1 MKISICIVTYNHEKY
16 IRQCIESVLQQ
27 DVDFEYEI
35 VVGEDCS
42 TDNTRS
48 IIEELVAQHPN
59 KLRVQY
65 HAKNLGAEKN
75 FNQTISECNGEYIAF
90 LEGDNYWTDTSKL
103 QSQVRFLDMHRDA
116 AFCFHRVAYL
126 DDTGGLLKQIL
137 PDTDPEELSDVDY
150 LFQTSNPVPLGSI
163 AARRALLEGLE
174 DWVKGLKLG
183 DWPLCMMLASR
194 GKIGFIARPMS
205 VQRNHE
211 GGSFQNLH
219 PSMQATYVLQMFLHT
234 IPRLEGRA
242 QILASEVAKN
252 LLKQL
257 SQEVTVGPGGAL
269 DAVKDYLR
277 YRVLL
282 FASSLTFLLPD
293 RTTQRLKRSAAKREP
308 RQSRASIAASNVGPP
323 SVRVLGAR
331 RYTGRVKQ
339 DKARANVLVVT
350 HEVSRTGAP
359 ILALNIAEKLAETYN
374 IVSLTLRD
382 GQLLEAFRETSTSVY
397 AARDFRRDGPAYV
410 AMINNICAEANF
422 AFAVVNSLE
431 SRAVVQGLN
440 RCKVPTV
447 ALIHEFSSYMRP
459 TTAIMDV
466 FKFAGET
473 VFSAS
478 VTLENALE
486 ECRMISHPRV
496 HVLPQGKCHV
506 PGQKSLIKTAS
517 DEVAWLTNE
526 LRPKSDVG
534 RPFLV
539 LGAGSV
545 NIRKGVDLFIEV
557 ATRVTESEG
566 GENARFAWIGHG
578 YDPTQDFGY
587 SVYLRDQLRRAG
599 LEGKVLFLRE
609 TSEIETAY
617 RLADLFL
624 LSSRLDPLPNVAID
638 ALSTGLPV
646 MCFDRTTGIADILSR
661 HGLGEACVARYLDTA
676 DMSQKILRIVRNNDI
691 HRTLSTRGKDI
702 ASAEFD
708 FDAYV
713 SKLEALGLAA
723 KVLS

>member
-1 MKISICIVTYNHEKY
+1 M
-16 IRQCIESVLQQ
+16 
-27 DVDFEYEI
+27 
-35 VVGEDCS
+35 
-42 TDNTRS
+42 
-48 IIEELVAQHPN
+48 
-59 KLRVQY
+59 
-65 HAKNLGAEKN
+65 
-75 FNQTISECNGEYIAF
+75 
-90 LEGDNYWTDTSKL
+90 
-103 QSQVRFLDMHRDA
+103 
-116 AFCFHRVAYL
+116 
-126 DDTGGLLKQIL
+126 
-137 PDTDPEELSDVDY
+137 
-150 LFQTSNPVPLGSI
+150 
-163 AARRALLEGLE
+163 
-174 DWVKGLKLG
+174 
-183 DWPLCMMLASR
+183 
-194 GKIGFIARPMS
+194 
-205 VQRNHE
+205 
-211 GGSFQNLH
+211 
-219 PSMQATYVLQMFLHT
+219 
-234 IPRLEGRA
+234 
-242 QILASEVAKN
+242 
-252 LLKQL
+252 
-257 SQEVTVGPGGAL
+257 
-269 DAVKDYLR
+269 
-277 YRVLL
+277 
-282 FASSLTFLLPD
+282 
-293 RTTQRLKRSAAKREP
+293 
-308 RQSRASIAASNVGPP
+308 
-323 SVRVLGAR
+323 
-331 RYTGRVKQ
+331 
-339 DKARANVLVVT
+339 
-350 HEVSRTGAP
+350 
-359 ILALNIAEKLAETYN
+359 NIAEKLADTYN
-374 IVSLTLRD
+374 VVSLTLRD
-382 GQLLEAFRETSTSVY
+382 GQLLDAFRDTSTSVY

-410 AMINNICAEANF
+410 AMISNICAETNF

-440 RCKVPTV
+440 ECKVPTV

-506 PGQKSLIKTAS
+506 PGQKSLIKTTS

-638 ALSTGLPV
+638 ALSTGLTV

-676 DMSQKILRIVRNNDI
+676 DMSQKILKIVRDHDF
-691 HRTLSTRGKDI
+691 HRALAARGKDI

-708 FDAYV
+708 FDTYV
-713 SKLEALGLAA
+713 SKLEALGLGGR
-723 KVLS
+723 V